1 MTHES
6 LVQEV
11 VKIINNIPQCDKGG
25 TFKCD
30 TEAGAKEIVDL
41 LSPEAKPGRVE
52 ELIDELTDAIYDDGM
67 TNSHYES
74 VASRTAKNEA
84 HDALTAYVKALEAKS
99 TPKP

>member
-1 MTHES
+1 MTRES

-11 VKIINNIPQCDKGG
+11 AEIIKDIP
-25 TFKCD
+25 KCD
-30 TEAGAKEIVDL
+30 GATDTVDLDEGAKEIVDL
-41 LSPEAKPGRVE
+41 LSPEVKPGRVE
-52 ELIDELTDAIYDDGM
+52 ELIDELADAAYDDGM

-99 TPKP
+99 ATKP